1 MIYWPQILP
10 VDNVQRV
17 FGNTELY
24 LRFKTSHSD
33 DVHKNDDQDLCKE
46 VKDREPV
53 ELSADPGLP
62 ADALGANG
70 QGQVGVIADCHT
82 VRCLVIL
89 TSGDGDQ

>member
-1 MIYWPQILP
+1 M
-10 VDNVQRV
+10 

-33 DVHKNDDQDLCKE
+33 DVHKNDDQDLGEE

-53 ELSADPGLP
+53 ELGADPGLP
-62 ADALGANG
+62 ADALGAVG

-82 VRCLVIL
+82 FCLVIL